1 MFLISE
7 FTVFKTKLLNVTL
20 DLENLEIMTCFLKFI
35 PVVDKDFLAGCG
47 ESHSSVG
54 AVGRSFLA
62 GFKYLQYAHL
72 KAVKLAVPYI
82 PVPLQ

>member
-1 MFLISE
+1 MSS
-7 FTVFKTKLLNVTL
+7 
-20 DLENLEIMTCFLKFI
+20 FLKFI
-35 PVVDKDFLAGCG
+35 PVVDKDFLTGCG
-47 ESHSSVG
+47 ESHSNFG